1 MTDTA
6 VTPAFDSL
14 GLPQDIVDELAKN
27 GVTTPFPIQAATIP
41 DAIDGRDVLGC
52 GRTGSGKTLAFGLPI
67 LVRAAEQ
74 RAGANRPRALIL
86 VPTRE
91 LAHQVRDALR
101 LYARI
106 VGVRVGDVVGGSSY
120 TRQINELRRGVDVL
134 VATPGRLSDLIDQGA
149 CDLSDVRISV
159 LDEADQMCDMGFMP
173 QVSELL
179 DQVHPEGQTLLFSA
193 TLDGD
198 VDTLVRKYMNDPR
211 THSVDPPVSQ
221 VTTMEHHLLKVLPRD
236 KNKIITQIAARE
248 GRTILFVRSKY
259 RADTISEQLAEAGV
273 PCASLH
279 GGKTQS
285 VRTRT
290 LASFREGRIQ
300 ALVATDVAARGIHV
314 DGIDL
319 VVNVD
324 LPTGHKDYLHRGGR
338 TARAGSSGSVVSLV
352 APNQRRLARRLL
364 SDAGVDAQQHLVNP
378 GDELLTE
385 VTGAR
390 EPSWEPWIEPPEPVR
405 ERRGRGGPRGGGGYR
420 GGYRGDRE
428 GGYRGGDRREGGYRG
443 GDRPRGE
450 GGGYRGDRE
459 GGYRGGDREG
469 GYRGGDRDG
478 GFRGGDRPRGEGG
491 GGYRGGERREGG
503 FRGGDRDG
511 GFRGG
516 DRPRGEGG
524 GGYRGGERREG
535 GFRGGDRDGGFRGGD
550 RREGGYR
557 GGDRPRGEGGGGYRG
572 GERREGGYRGGPRGG
587 GHRDPARQY

>member
-6 VTPAFDSL
+6 VEPAFDSL
-14 GLPQDIVDELAKN
+14 GLPQDIVEELAKN

-41 DAIDGRDVLGC
+41 DALEGLDVLGC
-52 GRTGSGKTLAFGLPI
+52 GRTGSGKTLAFGLPV
-67 LVRAAEQ
+67 LVRAAER
-74 RAGANRPRALIL
+74 RAAANRPRALIL

-101 LYARI
+101 TYARI
-106 VGVRVGDVVGGSSY
+106 VGARVGDVVGGSSY
-120 TRQINELRRGVDVL
+120 TRQINELRRGVEVL
-134 VATPGRLSDLIDQGA
+134 VATPGRLTDLIEQGA
-149 CDLSDVRISV
+149 CDLGDVEVSV

-179 DQVHPEGQTLLFSA
+179 DQVKPEGQTLLFSA

-198 VDTLVRKYMNDPR
+198 VDKLVRKYMNEPR

-236 KNKIITQIAARE
+236 KNKIIAQIAARE

-273 PCASLH
+273 ACASLH

-290 LASFREGRIQ
+290 LAKFREGRIQ

-319 VVNVD
+319 VVNID

-352 APNQRRLARRLL
+352 APNQRRMARRLL

-405 ERRGRGGPRGGGGYR
+405 ERRGRGGPRGGGYRGGYR
-420 GGYRGDRE
+420 GDRREGGFRGGERREGGYRGDRE
-428 GGYRGGDRREGGYRG
+428 GGGFRGGERRE
-443 GDRPRGE
+443 
-450 GGGYRGDRE
+450 GGYRGDRE
-459 GGYRGGDREG
+459 GGGFRGGERREG
-469 GYRGGDRDG
+469 GYRGDREGGGFRGDREGGGFRGGERREGGYRGDREGGGFRGGERREG

-491 GGYRGGERREGG
+491 GFRGGERR
-503 FRGGDRDG
+503 
-511 GFRGG
+511 
-516 DRPRGEGG
+516 
-524 GGYRGGERREG
+524 GGYR
-535 GFRGGDRDGGFRGGD
+535 DDS
-550 RREGGYR
+550 
-557 GGDRPRGEGGGGYRG
+557 
-572 GERREGGYRGGPRGG
+572 RGGPRGPRRSG
-587 GHRDPARQY
+587 DRFDSARQY

>member
-6 VTPAFDSL
+6 VEPAFDAL

-52 GRTGSGKTLAFGLPI
+52 GRTGSGKTLAFGLPV
-67 LVRAAEQ
+67 LTRCSERRAAS
-74 RAGANRPRALIL
+74 ARPRALIL

-101 LYARI
+101 GYAR
-106 VGVRVGDVVGGSSY
+106 VLGVRVGDVVGGSSY

-134 VATPGRLSDLIDQGA
+134 VATPGRLTDLIEQGA
-149 CDLSDVRISV
+149 CDLGDVEISV

-179 DQVHPEGQTLLFSA
+179 DQVHPDGQTLLFSA

-198 VDTLVRKYMNDPR
+198 VDKLVRKYMDNPR

-236 KNKIITQIAARE
+236 KNKIVAQIAARE

-259 RADTISEQLAEAGV
+259 RADTISEQLVQAGV

-290 LASFREGRIQ
+290 LAKFREGRIQ

-319 VVNVD
+319 VVNID

-338 TARAGSSGSVVSLV
+338 TARAGSSGAVVSLV
-352 APNQRRLARRLL
+352 APNQRRMARRLL
-364 SDAGVDAQQHLVNP
+364 NDAGVDAKQHLVNP

-385 VTGAR
+385 VTGAK
-390 EPSWEPWIEPPEPVR
+390 EPSWEPWIEPPEPER
-405 ERRGRGGPRGGGGYR
+405 PRRGRGGPRRGGPRGGGYR
-420 GGYRGDRE
+420 GGGPRRGGGYRGDRPRGERRGE
-428 GGYRGGDRREGGYRG
+428 GGGFRDGERRGFRDGE
-443 GDRPRGE
+443 RGE
-450 GGGYRGDRE
+450 GGGYRGDR
-459 GGYRGGDREG
+459 YGDS
-469 GYRGGDRDG
+469 
-478 GFRGGDRPRGEGG
+478 
-491 GGYRGGERREGG
+491 GER
-503 FRGGDRDG
+503 
-511 GFRGG
+511 
-516 DRPRGEGG
+516 
-524 GGYRGGERREG
+524 
-535 GFRGGDRDGGFRGGD
+535 
-550 RREGGYR
+550 
-557 GGDRPRGEGGGGYRG
+557 
-572 GERREGGYRGGPRGG
+572 RGGPRGG
-587 GHRDPARQY
+587 GYRGDRPRTDRRGEGGGFRDGERRGGYRGRNNRRDDRYDSASRY

>member
-1 MTDTA
+1 MRKVHVTLTDTA
-6 VTPAFDSL
+6 VEEPAFDSL

-41 DAIDGRDVLGC
+41 DALEGLDVLGC
-52 GRTGSGKTLAFGLPI
+52 GRTGSGKTLAFGLPV
-67 LVRAAEQ
+67 LVRAAER
-74 RAGANRPRALIL
+74 RAAANRPRALIL

-101 LYARI
+101 TYARI
-106 VGVRVGDVVGGSSY
+106 VGARVGDVVGGSSY
-120 TRQINELRRGVDVL
+120 TRQINELRRGVEVL
-134 VATPGRLSDLIDQGA
+134 VATPGRLTDLIEQGA
-149 CDLSDVRISV
+149 CDLGDVEVSV

-179 DQVHPEGQTLLFSA
+179 DQVKPEGQTLLFSA

-198 VDTLVRKYMNDPR
+198 VDKLVRKYMNDPR

-236 KNKIITQIAARE
+236 KNKIIAQIAARE

-273 PCASLH
+273 PSASLH

-290 LASFREGRIQ
+290 LAKFREGRIQ

-319 VVNVD
+319 VVNID

-352 APNQRRLARRLL
+352 APNQRRMARRLL

-405 ERRGRGGPRGGGGYR
+405 ERRGRGGPRGGGYR
-420 GGYRGDRE
+420 GGYRGDRRE

-443 GDRPRGE
+443 DREGGFRGDRDGGFRGGE
-450 GGGYRGDRE
+450 RREGGYRGDRE
-459 GGYRGGDREG
+459 GGYRGDREG
-469 GYRGGDRDG
+469 GYRGDREGGGFRGGERREGGYREG

-491 GGYRGGERREGG
+491 GFRGGDRREGG
-503 FRGGDRDG
+503 FRGS
-511 GFRGG
+511 
-516 DRPRGEGG
+516 DRPRSE
-524 GGYRGGERREG
+524 GGYRGS
-535 GFRGGDRDGGFRGGD
+535 DRPRSEGGFRGGD

-557 GGDRPRGEGGGGYRG
+557 GDRRG
-572 GERREGGYRGGPRGG
+572 GERF
-587 GHRDPARQY
+587 DSARQY

>member
-1 MTDTA
+1 MRKVHVTLTDTA
-6 VTPAFDSL
+6 VEPAFDSL

-41 DAIDGRDVLGC
+41 DALEGLDVLGC
-52 GRTGSGKTLAFGLPI
+52 GRTGSGKTLAFGLPV
-67 LVRAAEQ
+67 LVRAAER
-74 RAGANRPRALIL
+74 RAAANRPRALIL

-101 LYARI
+101 TYARI
-106 VGVRVGDVVGGSSY
+106 VGARVGDVVGGSSY
-120 TRQINELRRGVDVL
+120 TRQINELRRGVEVL
-134 VATPGRLSDLIDQGA
+134 VATPGRLTDLIEQGA
-149 CDLSDVRISV
+149 CDLGDVEVSV

-179 DQVHPEGQTLLFSA
+179 DQVKPEGQTLLFSA

-198 VDTLVRKYMNDPR
+198 VDKLVRKYMNDPR

-236 KNKIITQIAARE
+236 KNKIIAQIAARE

-273 PCASLH
+273 PSASLH

-290 LASFREGRIQ
+290 LAKFREGRIQ

-319 VVNVD
+319 VVNID

-352 APNQRRLARRLL
+352 APNQRRMARRLL
-364 SDAGVDAQQHLVNP
+364 SDAGVDAKQHLVNP

-405 ERRGRGGPRGGGGYR
+405 ERRGRGGPRGGGYR
-420 GGYRGDRE
+420 

-443 GDRPRGE
+443 GER
-450 GGGYRGDRE
+450 RE
-459 GGYRGGDREG
+459 GGFRGGDREG
-469 GYRGGDRDG
+469 GYRGGERREGGYRGGDRPEGGYRGGERREGGYRGDREG
-478 GFRGGDRPRGEGG
+478 GFRGGDRPRGEG

-503 FRGGDRDG
+503 FRGGDR
-511 GFRGG
+511 
-516 DRPRGEGG
+516 PRGEGG
-524 GGYRGGERREG
+524 GY
-535 GFRGGDRDGGFRGGD
+535 RGGDRP
-550 RREGGYR
+550 EGGYR
-557 GGDRPRGEGGGGYRG
+557 GGDRPEGGYRG
-572 GERREGGYRGGPRGG
+572 GERRGGYRDDSRGGPRGNRRSG
-587 GHRDPARQY
+587 ERFDSARQY

>member
-1 MTDTA
+1 M
-6 VTPAFDSL
+6 PAFDSL
-14 GLPQDIVDELAKN
+14 GLPQDIVDELARN

-52 GRTGSGKTLAFGLPI
+52 GRTGSGKTLAFGLPV
-67 LVRAAEQ
+67 LVRAGER
-74 RAGANRPRALIL
+74 RAAAIRPRALIL

-101 LYARI
+101 TYARI
-106 VGVRVGDVVGGSSY
+106 LGVRVGDVVGGSSY
-120 TRQINELRRGVDVL
+120 TRQINELRRGVEVL
-134 VATPGRLSDLIDQGA
+134 VATPGRLTDLIDQGA
-149 CDLSDVRISV
+149 CDLGDVEVSV

-179 DQVHPEGQTLLFSA
+179 DQVHPDGQTLLFSA

-198 VDTLVRKYMNDPR
+198 VDKLVRKYMNEPR

-236 KNKIITQIAARE
+236 KNTIVTQIAARE

-259 RADTISEQLAEAGV
+259 RADTISEQLIQAGV

-290 LASFREGRIQ
+290 LAKFREGRIQ

-338 TARAGSSGSVVSLV
+338 TARAGSSGAVVSLV

-364 SDAGVDAQQHLVNP
+364 SDAGVDAKQHLVNP

-390 EPSWEPWIEPPEPVR
+390 EPSWEPWIEPPEPER
-405 ERRGRGGPRGGGGYR
+405 PRRGRGGPRRSSGYR
-420 GGYRGDRE
+420 GGYRGDR
-428 GGYRGGDRREGGYRG
+428 GGYRGGYREGGER
-443 GDRPRGE
+443 RE
-450 GGGYRGDRE
+450 GGYRGDRE
-459 GGYRGGDREG
+459 GGFRGDRESGSRGGYREGGERREG
-469 GYRGGDRDG
+469 GYRGDREG
-478 GFRGGDRPRGEGG
+478 GFH
-491 GGYRGGERREGG
+491 GGERREGG
-503 FRGGDRDG
+503 FRGDRRGGFRSGESRGDSRGGDSRG
-511 GFRGG
+511 GFRG
-516 DRPRGEGG
+516 DRRSGGGRRGE
-524 GGYRGGERREG
+524 R
-535 GFRGGDRDGGFRGGD
+535 FDS
-550 RREGGYR
+550 
-557 GGDRPRGEGGGGYRG
+557 
-572 GERREGGYRGGPRGG
+572 
-587 GHRDPARQY
+587 ARQY

>member
-6 VTPAFDSL
+6 VEPAFDGL
-14 GLPQDIVDELAKN
+14 GLPQDIVGELAKN

-41 DAIDGRDVLGC
+41 DAIEGRDVLGC
-52 GRTGSGKTLAFGLPI
+52 GRTGSGKTLAFGLPV
-67 LVRAAEQ
+67 LMRCSERRAA
-74 RAGANRPRALIL
+74 ASRPRALIL

-101 LYARI
+101 GYARV

-134 VATPGRLSDLIDQGA
+134 VATPGRLTDLIEQGA
-149 CDLSDVRISV
+149 CDLGDVELSV

-179 DQVHPEGQTLLFSA
+179 DQVRPGGQTLLFSA

-198 VDTLVRKYMNDPR
+198 VDKLVRKYMNDPR

-236 KNKIITQIAARE
+236 KNKIVAQIAARD

-259 RADTISEQLAEAGV
+259 RADTISEQLVQLGV

-290 LASFREGRIQ
+290 LAKFKEGRIQ
-300 ALVATDVAARGIHV
+300 ALIATDVAARGIHV

-338 TARAGSSGSVVSLV
+338 TARAGSSGAVVSLV
-352 APNQRRLARRLL
+352 APNQRRTARRLL
-364 SDAGVDAQQHLVNP
+364 SDAGVVAKQHLVNP

-390 EPSWEPWIEPPEPVR
+390 EPSGEPWVEPPEPER
-405 ERRGRGGPRGGGGYR
+405 PRRGRGGPRRGGYRGGGYR
-420 GGYRGDRE
+420 GGYRGDRPRGNRRGE
-428 GGYRGGDRREGGYRG
+428 GGGFRDGERRAYRGEGSGFRDGERRGHRDGDGPRGGDRREDRG
-443 GDRPRGE
+443 GHHRGE
-450 GGGYRGDRE
+450 SRGGYRGDDR
-459 GGYRGGDREG
+459 RGGRYNPAG
-469 GYRGGDRDG
+469 
-478 GFRGGDRPRGEGG
+478 
-491 GGYRGGERREGG
+491 RR
-503 FRGGDRDG
+503 
-511 GFRGG
+511 
-516 DRPRGEGG
+516 
-524 GGYRGGERREG
+524 
-535 GFRGGDRDGGFRGGD
+535 
-550 RREGGYR
+550 
-557 GGDRPRGEGGGGYRG
+557 
-572 GERREGGYRGGPRGG
+572 
-587 GHRDPARQY
+587 

>member
-1 MTDTA
+1 LTTDTA

-14 GLPQDIVDELAKN
+14 GLPQDIVEELAKN

-41 DAIDGRDVLGC
+41 DAIEGRDVLGC
-52 GRTGSGKTLAFGLPI
+52 GRTGSGKTLAFGLPV
-67 LVRAAEQ
+67 LMRAAER
-74 RAGANRPRALIL
+74 RAAANRPRALIL

-101 LYARI
+101 TYARI

-120 TRQINELRRGVDVL
+120 TRQINELRRGVEVL

-149 CDLSDVRISV
+149 CDLGDVEVSV

-179 DQVHPEGQTLLFSA
+179 DQVRPDGQTLLFSA

-198 VDTLVRKYMNDPR
+198 VDKLVRKYMNEPR

-221 VTTMEHHLLKVLPRD
+221 VTKMEHHLLKVLPRD
-236 KNKIITQIAARE
+236 KNTIVTQIAARE

-259 RADTISEQLAEAGV
+259 RADTISEQLAQAGV

-290 LASFREGRIQ
+290 LAKFREGRIQ

-314 DGIDL
+314 DGIDM

-338 TARAGSSGSVVSLV
+338 TARAGASGLVVSLV
-352 APNQRRLARRLL
+352 APNQRRMARRLL
-364 SDAGVDAQQHLVNP
+364 SDAGVEAKQHLVNP
-378 GDELLTE
+378 GDELLSE
-385 VTGAR
+385 VTGAK

-405 ERRGRGGPRGGGGYR
+405 ERRGRGGPRRGGPRGGGGGYR
-420 GGYRGDRE
+420 GGG
-428 GGYRGGDRREGGYRG
+428 GGYRGGDRRGGGGGYRGDRPAGERRDFAPRGEGGYRG
-443 GDRPRGE
+443 GERRGTE
-450 GGGYRGDRE
+450 GGGYRGDRPAGE
-459 GGYRGGDREG
+459 R
-469 GYRGGDRDG
+469 RD
-478 GFRGGDRPRGEGG
+478 FAPRGE
-491 GGYRGGERREGG
+491 GGYRGGERRG
-503 FRGGDRDG
+503 
-511 GFRGG
+511 
-516 DRPRGEGG
+516 GG
-524 GGYRGGERREG
+524 GGYRGG
-535 GFRGGDRDGGFRGGD
+535 GDNR
-550 RREGGYR
+550 GGYR
-557 GGDRPRGEGGGGYRG
+557 GDRRGP
-572 GERREGGYRGGPRGG
+572 RREERFDSAP
-587 GHRDPARQY
+587 QY

>member
-6 VTPAFDSL
+6 VEPAFDSL

-41 DAIDGRDVLGC
+41 DALEGLDVLGC
-52 GRTGSGKTLAFGLPI
+52 GRTGSGKTLAFGLPV
-67 LVRAAEQ
+67 LVRAAER
-74 RAGANRPRALIL
+74 RAAANRPRALIL

-101 LYARI
+101 TYARI
-106 VGVRVGDVVGGSSY
+106 VGARVGDVVGGSSY
-120 TRQINELRRGVDVL
+120 TRQINELRRGVEVL
-134 VATPGRLSDLIDQGA
+134 VATPGRLTDLIEQGA
-149 CDLSDVRISV
+149 CDLGDVEVSV

-179 DQVHPEGQTLLFSA
+179 DQVKPEGQTLLFSA

-198 VDTLVRKYMNDPR
+198 VDKLVRKYMNDPR

-236 KNKIITQIAARE
+236 KNKIIAQIAARE

-273 PCASLH
+273 PSASLH

-290 LASFREGRIQ
+290 LAKFREGRIQ

-319 VVNVD
+319 VVNID

-352 APNQRRLARRLL
+352 APNQRRMARRLL
-364 SDAGVDAQQHLVNP
+364 SDAGVDAKQHLVNP

-405 ERRGRGGPRGGGGYR
+405 ERRGRGGPRGGGYR
-420 GGYRGDRE
+420 

-443 GDRPRGE
+443 GER
-450 GGGYRGDRE
+450 RE
-459 GGYRGGDREG
+459 GGFRGGDREG
-469 GYRGGDRDG
+469 GYRGGERREGGYRGGDRPEGGYRGGERREGGYRGDREG
-478 GFRGGDRPRGEGG
+478 GFRGGDRPRGEG

-503 FRGGDRDG
+503 FRGGDR
-511 GFRGG
+511 
-516 DRPRGEGG
+516 PRGEGG
-524 GGYRGGERREG
+524 GY
-535 GFRGGDRDGGFRGGD
+535 RGGDRP
-550 RREGGYR
+550 EGGYR
-557 GGDRPRGEGGGGYRG
+557 GGDRPEGGYRG
-572 GERREGGYRGGPRGG
+572 GERRGGYRDDSRGGPRGNRRSG
-587 GHRDPARQY
+587 ERFDSARQY